1 MSDKSVAEKNLT
13 VIVAH
18 DYICPWCWVG
28 WFQALRLK
36 NEFPQ
41 LEFDW
46 RGYELLPEGRFEMAP
61 FKGPRERDPSR
72 PLSRF
77 ELHAQSEGVA
87 YNPFRTIG
95 AIRSHNALEGA
106 EYAKQKGA
114 AAFEK
119 YNEGVYRAYWEG
131 MRDISDIN
139 VLKEIALNA
148 GLDAE
153 EFSSAVAERRYHDRI
168 VPFDDEAYAD
178 DITHVPTFQF
188 RGERAAEAPYSTI
201 RDLAQRFLVWY
212 DK

>member
-1 MSDKSVAEKNLT
+1 MSEKKLT
-13 VIVAH
+13 VVVAH

-28 WFQALRLK
+28 YFQAVRLK

-41 LEFDW
+41 LSFDW
-46 RGYELLPEGRFEMAP
+46 RGYELLPEGRFDIPE
-61 FKGPRERDPSR
+61 FKGPKPRDPSR

-77 ELHAQSEGVA
+77 ELHAQSEGVP

-95 AIRSHNALEGA
+95 AVRSHNALEGA
-106 EYAKQKGA
+106 EFAKQFGED
-114 AAFEK
+114 AFDK

-131 MRDISDIN
+131 MKDISSLD
-139 VLKEIALNA
+139 VLSEAAAGA
-148 GLDAE
+148 GLDPAE
-153 EFSSAVAERRYHDRI
+153 FAKAVSERKFEDKI

-201 RDLAQRFLVWY
+201 RDLAQRFLIWY

>member
-1 MSDKSVAEKNLT
+1 MSENNLT

-28 WFQALRLK
+28 YFQAARLK

-41 LEFDW
+41 IRFDW
-46 RGYELLPEGRFEMAP
+46 RGYELLPEGRFEIP
-61 FKGPRERDPSR
+61 QFKDPKPRDPSR

-95 AIRSHNALEGA
+95 AVRSHNALEGA
-106 EYAKQKGA
+106 EFAK
-114 AAFEK
+114 AFGEEAFDR

-131 MRDISDIN
+131 MRDISSLE
-139 VLKEIALNA
+139 VLGEIAAGA
-148 GLDAE
+148 GLDPAE
-153 EFSSAVAERRYHDRI
+153 FDRAVSERRFADRI

-201 RDLAQRFLVWY
+201 RDMAQRFLIWY

>member
-1 MSDKSVAEKNLT
+1 MSEKNLT

-28 WFQALRLK
+28 YFQAERLK

-41 LEFDW
+41 LRFDW
-46 RGYELLPEGRFEMAP
+46 VGYELLPEGRFEIAP
-61 FKGPRERDPSR
+61 FKGPKPRDPTR

-77 ELHAQSEGVA
+77 ELHAQSEGVP

-95 AIRSHNALEGA
+95 AVRSHNALEGA
-106 EYAKQKGA
+106 EFAKLSGPD
-114 AAFEK
+114 AFDK

-131 MRDISDIN
+131 MRDISDMA
-139 VLKEIALNA
+139 VLSEIAGQA
-148 GLDAE
+148 GLDTAAFAE
-153 EFSSAVAERRYHDRI
+153 AVSERRFEEKI
-168 VPFDDEAYAD
+168 VPFDDDAYAR
-178 DITHVPTFQF
+178 DITHVPTFAF

-201 RDLAQRFLVWY
+201 RDLAMRFLIWY